1 MEIKIG
7 KKLWVKQDFIIDE
20 DPAEIGAY
28 KHKMGDMCIV
38 TGMYKG
44 TVKYPV
50 CVEFDGREEDYSY
63 AEIQQYFYDKVE
75 WREQQINSIL
85 DGN

>member
-20 DPAEIGAY
+20 ADISAY
-28 KHKMGDMCIV
+28 KHKMGYMCIITGIYNV
-38 TGMYKG
+38 T
-44 TVKYPV
+44 VRYPV
-50 CVEFDGREEDYSY
+50 CVEFGGKKEFYSY

-85 DGN
+85 DDN